1 MFERYRAL
9 LEKADAKF
17 SEVEARYPAAF
28 QCRKGCHACCLP
40 GLSVSP
46 LEAAHIQ
53 DYLAAHPDVAA
64 QARHVEEADPHGG
77 TRCAFLDGAGGCTI
91 YPARPLI
98 CRTHGMPVKYLTAE
112 GSMARDVC
120 GLNFTTQPVTTLPDQ
135 DVLHL
140 DTINTILALLNEHF
154 APGQGG
160 ERVPLTPSDMLS
172 GRP

>member
-17 SEVEARYPAAF
+17 SEVESRYPTSF
-28 QCRKGCHACCLP
+28 QCRNGCHACCLP
-40 GLSVSP
+40 KLSVSP

-53 DYLAAHPDVAA
+53 DYLATHPEIAA
-64 QARHVEEADPHGG
+64 RARKVEEEDPHAG
-77 TRCAFLDGAGGCTI
+77 TRCAFLDGAGSCTI

-98 CRTHGMPVKYLTAE
+98 CRTHGMPVKYKTEDGAV
-112 GSMARDVC
+112 ARDVC
-120 GLNFTTQPVTTLPDQ
+120 GLNFTDKPLASLPDQ

-140 DTINTILALLNEHF
+140 DTINTILALLNEHA

-160 ERVPLTPSDMLS
+160 ERVPLTPSGML
-172 GRP
+172 PDLP